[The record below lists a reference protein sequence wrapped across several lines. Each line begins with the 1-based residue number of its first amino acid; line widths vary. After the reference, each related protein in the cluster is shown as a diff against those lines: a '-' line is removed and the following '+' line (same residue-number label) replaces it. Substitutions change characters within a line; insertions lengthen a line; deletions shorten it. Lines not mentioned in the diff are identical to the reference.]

1 MPRVTSV
8 IGFHFG
14 FSTGSLP
21 LTTATMQIST
31 PSASMIIESMR
42 GT

>member
-1 MPRVTSV
+1 MPMVTIV

-21 LTTATMQIST
+21 LTRATMQIERAQRQT
-31 PSASMIIESMR
+31 
-42 GT
+42 G